1 MNIDRHIKELRILQA
16 HSVSEKEEF
25 EIADR
30 LREAQHIK
38 DVLNTSSR
46 ILSLNGV

>member
-30 LREAQHIK
+30 LREAQYIK